1 MLELCVTPL
10 VAASDWRKSLS
21 ASCAGHFETSFRP
34 TSRSAGSTTA
44 TQNTSCSTLIRIIM
58 SRVFHGNGKKLLRP
72 IFMKIDSSID
82 LDELNNISKIQTGM
96 FPEKKVM
103 ALRKIAKI

>member
-1 MLELCVTPL
+1 
-10 VAASDWRKSLS
+10 
-21 ASCAGHFETSFRP
+21 
-34 TSRSAGSTTA
+34 
-44 TQNTSCSTLIRIIM
+44 
-58 SRVFHGNGKKLLRP
+58 
-72 IFMKIDSSID
+72 MKIHSSID